1 MDKNNNLIDFI
12 PSKLIKTYSLQDDD
26 VEVIPSIEKKYKL
39 KHNKTKSRAIVIQSL
54 YESDVSGKNPLDILK
69 RNYQGKKLDKENTDF
84 MELLVKNFI
93 DKKHMINDKINSKL
107 LNKNSVL
114 FPIDKCIIQLAIVE
128 SISTKSLNKK
138 IIINEAVE
146 LAKYFGEDSSSKF
159 VNGIL
164 SSLI

>member
-12 PSKLIKTYSLQDDD
+12 PNKLIKTYSLQNDG

-69 RNYQGKKLDKENTDF
+69 RNYQGKKLDKEHTDF
-84 MELLVKNFI
+84 MELLVKTFI
-93 DKKHMINDKINSKL
+93 DKKHMINDRINSKL

>member
-69 RNYQGKKLDKENTDF
+69 RNYQGKKLDKEHTDF

-164 SSLI
+164 SSLL

>member
-1 MDKNNNLIDFI
+1 M
-12 PSKLIKTYSLQDDD
+12 
-26 VEVIPSIEKKYKL
+26 
-39 KHNKTKSRAIVIQSL
+39 
-54 YESDVSGKNPLDILK
+54 DILK
-69 RNYQGKKLDKENTDF
+69 RNYQGKKLDKEHTDF

-128 SISTKSLNKK
+128 SISTKSSNKK

-146 LAKYFGEDSSSKF
+146 LAKYFGEDSSFK
-159 VNGIL
+159 IR
-164 SSLI
+164 

>member
-69 RNYQGKKLDKENTDF
+69 RNYQGKKLDKEHTDF

-114 FPIDKCIIQLAIVE
+114 FLIDKCIIQLAIVE

>member
-12 PSKLIKTYSLQDDD
+12 PSKLIKTYSLQDDG
-26 VEVIPSIEKKYKL
+26 VEVISSIEKNYKL
-39 KHNKTKSRAIVIQSL
+39 KHNKTKSRAIVVQSL
-54 YESDVSGKNPLDILK
+54 YESDVSKKNPLEILR
-69 RNYQGKKLDKENTDF
+69 RNCQGKKLDKEHTDF
-84 MELLVKNFI
+84 MELLVNNFT
-93 DKKHMINDKINSKL
+93 DKKHMINDRINSKL

-114 FPIDKCIIQLAIVE
+114 FPIDKCIIQLAVTE
-128 SISTKSLNKK
+128 SISSKNSNKK

>member
-1 MDKNNNLIDFI
+1 MDKNNNLIGFI
-12 PSKLIKTYSLQDDD
+12 PSKLIKTYSLQDDG
-26 VEVIPSIEKKYKL
+26 VKVIPSIEKKYKL

-93 DKKHMINDKINSKL
+93 DKKHMINDRINSKL